1 MMFTSKRIAMS
12 PPFFIAI
19 WLLCHLGMENDNC
32 LLTIPL
38 HYISEIL
45 VHSSFWKSWL
55 NCCTT
60 NEKQSITRT
69 YRKEPLEIV
78 KKTVLFNTKNITT
91 CDKINITLPPAKKKP
106 TNKLTKPN
114 PNPTHPSLP
123 LFHLNKSSKQWMYST
138 IILLIC
144 DHDLT
149 L

>member
-1 MMFTSKRIAMS
+1 MMFTQKRIAMS

-78 KKTVLFNTKNITT
+78 KKNCLVQHKKHNYMWQNKHYT
-91 CDKINITLPPAKKKP
+91 PPRQEKP

-138 IILLIC
+138 IILLLC